1 MPGLIEFVA
10 QSAGMVEGGT
20 LPDTRL
26 AALNEVWKA
35 FSLFFASVPEDLRE
49 LPGLGL
55 DWSSIQHSTSRCSI
69 AVCTAANGDTDPGSE
84 LLSAICTTHTRYNAP
99 TVVCDIS
106 TSRLQGSHRDT
117 PKQDEGYTGVDDKA
131 SSWRN
136 GRDKTDPSNE
146 TTDISEVVL
155 ISNLNTVCYYVLT
168 SADGDTRPG
177 TCISRALIGNGYH
190 DDNRASY

>member
-49 LPGLGL
+49 LPSLRSG
-55 DWSSIQHSTSRCSI
+55 WSNIQYSASRCPV
-69 AVCTAANGDTDPGSE
+69 AVCTAANSDTGPGSE
-84 LLSAICTTHTRYNAP
+84 LLPAIYTAHTRYNTPA
-99 TVVCDIS
+99 VVCDVS
-106 TSRLQGSHRDT
+106 TSRLQGSYRDT
-117 PKQDEGYTGVDDKA
+117 PKRDERYIGDVDKA

-136 GRDKTDPSNE
+136 GWGKANPGNE

-155 ISNLNTVCYYVLT
+155 IIDLNTVCT
-168 SADGDTRPG
+168 CIDGDTDRV
-177 TCISRALIGNGYH
+177 LVYH
-190 DDNRASY
+190 VL